1 MFNIKQCIAPVALAF
16 SLVACSS
23 SDDDSD
29 PIIIDPPPPPPLEYQ
44 FELTFG
50 NLTNAQPLSPI
61 LAVLHQDSSI
71 WTIGEASSSGLELL
85 AESGDNSE
93 LSAASFVTA
102 NATTADVLPPG
113 MTETVTIM
121 TTNADALQLSLVT
134 MLVNTNDA
142 FTGNSMIDLSSLMVG
157 DSLSLRSAVYDAGT
171 EANSEASGTIPGPAD
186 GGEGFNSMRD
196 DVDYVSRHP
205 GVVGLDDGLSSS
217 VLNNEHKFDNP
228 AMSVMIV
235 RVQ

>member
-1 MFNIKQCIAPVALAF
+1 MFNFKQCIAPVALAL
-16 SLVACSS
+16 SLFACSS

-29 PIIIDPPPPPPLEYQ
+29 PIIIDPPPPPLEYQ

-71 WTIGEASSSGLELL
+71 WTIGETASSGLELL
-85 AESGDNSE
+85 AESGDSSE
-93 LSAASFVTA
+93 LSAANFVIA
-102 NATTADVLPPG
+102 SATTADVLPPG
-113 MTETVTIM
+113 MTETVTII
-121 TTNADALQLSLVT
+121 TTNADALQLSLVS

-142 FTGNSMIDLSSLMVG
+142 FTGNSMVDLSSLMVG
-157 DSLSLRSAVYDAGT
+157 DSISLRSAVYDAGT
-171 EANSEASGTIPGPAD
+171 EANSEASGTIPGPSD
-186 GGEGFNSMRD
+186 GGEGFNNMRD
-196 DVDYVSRHP
+196 DVDFVSRHP
-205 GVVGLDDGLSSS
+205 GVVGMDDGLSNS